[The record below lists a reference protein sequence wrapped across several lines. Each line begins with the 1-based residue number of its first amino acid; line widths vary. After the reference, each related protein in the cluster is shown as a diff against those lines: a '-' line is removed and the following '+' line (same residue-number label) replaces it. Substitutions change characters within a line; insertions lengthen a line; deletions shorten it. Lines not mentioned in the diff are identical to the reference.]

1 MPSPRALLALI
12 TVPALVLT
20 ACGGSAPTR
29 EEFAAQANRICAEAQ
44 QEVQQQA
51 RENADQE
58 PEQAL
63 DQATDQLRG
72 IIDDLRDLDRP
83 EGEAGQLAE
92 RYVNGLEQ
100 QLDRGLPVLERFQ
113 QALESRD
120 QQAIQ
125 RAAREAQALQG
136 QGAELRRLA
145 NRLGLNQ
152 CQQ

>member
-1 MPSPRALLALI
+1 MLSARVLALL
-12 TVPALVLT
+12 TVSALVLA
-20 ACGGSAPTR
+20 ACGGSPSR
-29 EEFAAQANRICAEAQ
+29 EEFAAEANRICAEAQ

-63 DQATDQLRG
+63 NAATDQLRG
-72 IIDDLRDLDRP
+72 IIDDLRDLERP
-83 EGEAGQLAE
+83 EGRAGDLAE
-92 RYVNGLEQ
+92 RYVEGLEQ

-120 QQAIQ
+120 QQAIR
-125 RAAREAQALQG
+125 RAAREAQALQS
-136 QGAELRRLA
+136 QGAELRNLA
-145 NRLGLNQ
+145 KQLGLDQ

>member
-1 MPSPRALLALI
+1 MPSARVLALL
-12 TVPALVLT
+12 TVPAVVLA
-20 ACGGSAPTR
+20 ACGGSPPSR

-63 DQATDQLRG
+63 DAATDQLRG

-83 EGEAGQLAE
+83 EGRAGDLAE
-92 RYVNGLEQ
+92 RYVEGLEQ

-113 QALESRD
+113 EALKSRD
-120 QQAIQ
+120 QQAIR
-125 RAAREAQALQG
+125 RAAREAQALQS

-145 NRLGLNQ
+145 DQLGLDQ

>member
-1 MPSPRALLALI
+1 MPSARVLALL
-12 TVPALVLT
+12 TVPALVLA
-20 ACGGSAPTR
+20 ACGGSPPSR
-29 EEFAAQANRICAEAQ
+29 EEFAEQANRICAEAQ

-63 DQATDQLRG
+63 DSATDQLRG

-83 EGEAGQLAE
+83 EGRAGDLAE
-92 RYVNGLEQ
+92 RYVEGLEQ
-100 QLDRGLPVLERFQ
+100 QLERGLPVLERFQ
-113 QALESRD
+113 EALESRD
-120 QQAIQ
+120 QQAIR
-125 RAAREAQALQG
+125 RAAREAQALQS

-145 NRLGLNQ
+145 EQLGLDQ